1 MTRNAG
7 YSTDRVLSQVARVAP
22 MTCTILLARQV
33 LKTCGQ
39 VLQRCQ
45 IRPRSIAGP
54 GNAQVGNL
62 GNRFQASSH
71 QNIHGQ
77 TGIFTDFGNQC
88 RVREAGNEKSVGA
101 CLGKG
106 CSPFKGLI
114 HQRFMMLCGLRF

>member
-7 YSTDRVLSQVARVAP
+7 YSTDRVLSQVARVDP

-39 VLQRCQ
+39 VLHRCQ

-54 GNAQVGNL
+54 SNAQVGIL
-62 GNRFQASSH
+62 GSRFQASSH

-77 TGIFTDFGNQC
+77 SDIFTDFGNQC
-88 RVREAGNEKSVGA
+88 MVREAGMKNPSAPASVKA
-101 CLGKG
+101 AAR
-106 CSPFKGLI
+106 S
-114 HQRFMMLCGLRF
+114 RA